1 MSLLDEIR
9 TAVSDADIDLVA
21 EKVQEALDEAIPANA
36 ILSDALIPGM
46 TEVGCLF
53 EDGEYFVPDMLVASR
68 AMKGALKI
76 LEPHL
81 VEDDTPKLGKVAIG
95 TVKGD
100 LHDIGKSLVAMM
112 LESSGFEIVDLGVDV
127 SAERFITEVQ
137 KGVNLVA
144 ISALLTTTMMN
155 MKSTIRDIEDAG
167 VRQQVKI
174 LVGGAPVTQDFAD
187 SVGADGYAPDAPGAA
202 RLAKKLVGA

>member
-9 TAVSDADIDLVA
+9 VAISEAEIKLVS
-21 EKVQEALDEAIPANA
+21 EKVEQAIQEGIPANS
-36 ILSDALIPGM
+36 ILNDALIPGM
-46 TEVGCLF
+46 TEVGCMF
-53 EDGEYFVPDMLVASR
+53 EEGEYFVPDMLVAAR
-68 AMKGALKI
+68 AMKGALQI

-81 VEDDTPKLGKVAIG
+81 VEDEDEKLGKVAIG

-127 SAERFITEVQ
+127 SAEQFVDEIKNGANFI
-137 KGVNLVA
+137 A

-155 MKSTIRDIEDAG
+155 MKSTIQDIEKAG
-167 VRQQVKI
+167 VRDQVKI
-174 LVGGAPVTQDFAD
+174 LVGGAPVTQEFAE
-187 SVGADGYAPDAPGAA
+187 SIGADGFATDAPGAV
-202 RLAKKLVGA
+202 RVAKTFL